1 MGICSDDRRRKL
13 NKNNLNKDIYNFN
26 NNNKNNDSYNN
37 NNIKDIIYDND
48 INNIKHEEMTF
59 PKGEKYYQ
67 LIKGSNKS
75 ELIKK
80 EDYSSEKVELF
91 FSLTNVKNPN
101 DEYSFGISIINNTQI
116 EKINYLGKLENR
128 KGKEIEFCNSFI
140 VDFFFWKE
148 QIVLIEP
155 IINNNIIENKK
166 EEFVLCKLMT
176 RMDNKLSINFGN
188 IGILEINYKIIEKEN
203 KELNDETS
211 VFEFW
216 ITLNNNIFNKG
227 LKEEYFFVIR
237 NIKDGQKRPVY
248 KSHNYYF
255 IQNYKKKTFL
265 ISLDYN
271 ILCNSDD
278 SPIFFELYSPFY
290 NEAEFIGYCSF
301 NIKQLKSNLNK
312 DKFEKLEIRSKDN
325 GNLGTLEIKY
335 SCSKIISFKHFIKNG
350 QINLDIAI
358 DYTQS
363 NGFPND
369 PNSLHYK
376 EAKGGNDYEKVIK
389 LFGKIL
395 SKYDYDQIF
404 HAYGFGGIPPNSNK
418 VSHCFNINFN
428 DDNPEIE
435 TIENIIKYYRES
447 LDKVKFYGP
456 TYFAPI
462 IKKVMKDIKEEL
474 ENNIEENHYHIL
486 LMLTDGVIVDMKDT
500 VDCIVEA
507 SKLPLSIIIVG
518 IGNADFENL
527 RIDDDH
533 PPMVN
538 SFGEII
544 KRDIVQ
550 FFEFTSFKE
559 RTLLVNN
566 SIELTEEAL
575 KIIPRQIEEY
585 YKFCGKFYEYSLD
598 N

>member
-1 MGICSDDRRRKL
+1 
-13 NKNNLNKDIYNFN
+13 
-26 NNNKNNDSYNN
+26 
-37 NNIKDIIYDND
+37 
-48 INNIKHEEMTF
+48 MTF
-59 PKGEKYYQ
+59 PHGEKYYQ
-67 LIKGSNKS
+67 LIKDSN
-75 ELIKK
+75 
-80 EDYSSEKVELF
+80 SSEIIKMENYLGEKVVLF
-91 FSLTNVKNPN
+91 FSLTDVKNPN
-101 DEYSFGISIINNTQI
+101 DMHSFGISIINNTQI

-128 KGKEIEFCNSFI
+128 KGKEIKFSNSFI

-166 EEFVLCKLMT
+166 EEFVLSKLMR
-176 RMDNKLSINFGN
+176 RMDNKLSINFED
-188 IGILEINYKIIEKEN
+188 IGILEINYKNIEKEN
-203 KELNDETS
+203 KELNEETS
-211 VFEFW
+211 VFEFN
-216 ITLNNNIFNKG
+216 ITLNNDIFNNKG
-227 LKEEYFFVIR
+227 QLYLCFVIR
-237 NIKDGQKRPVY
+237 NIKDGKKRPVY
-248 KSHNYYF
+248 KSHDYYF
-255 IQNYKKKTFL
+255 TQNEKKKTSL

-278 SPIFFELYSPFY
+278 SPIFFELYHPFC

-312 DKFEKLEIRSKDN
+312 DKFEQIEIRSKDN
-325 GNLGTLEIKY
+325 GNIGTLEIKY
-335 SCSKIISFKHFIKNG
+335 SCSKIISFEHFIKNG

-358 DYTQS
+358 DYTKS
-363 NGFPND
+363 NRPPNV

-389 LFGKIL
+389 LFGKII
-395 SKYDYDQIF
+395 SNYDYEQLF
-404 HAYGFGGIPPNSNK
+404 HVYGFGGIPPNSK
-418 VSHCFNINFN
+418 EVSHCFNINFN

-447 LDKVKFYGP
+447 LDKVILYGP
-456 TYFAPI
+456 TYLAPI
-462 IKKVMKDIKEEL
+462 IKKVMQGIKEEL
-474 ENNIEENHYHIL
+474 ENSIQENHYHIL
-486 LMLTDGVIVDMKDT
+486 LMLTDGIISDMKDT
-500 VDCIVEA
+500 ADCIVEA

-518 IGNADFENL
+518 IGDANFKKLQILNE
-527 RIDDDH
+527 DDKQ
-533 PPMVN
+533 PMFN

-550 FFEFTSFKE
+550 FFEFNSFKD
-559 RTLLVNN
+559 RTDLVNN

-585 YKFCGKFYEYSLD
+585 YKFCGKFYEYSLE